1 MTASHLRLPA
11 LALALTAALSLA
23 ACSSSGGS
31 SDDSSGALSGKI
43 TVLAASSLTGAFNQ
57 IASDFKSAHPGTDIT
72 FQFGSSGDLA
82 TDIDQGADADVFAS
96 AATKNM
102 QAVLDAG
109 NASASSNFVSNVAE
123 IAAAPGNP
131 KQIATLADLAKSGTR
146 VALCVT
152 TAPCG
157 ALAQQ
162 ILQKAGVSLT
172 PTASEPDVK
181 STLAVVESG
190 EVDAGIV
197 YVTDVKAAGAKVVGV
212 SIPDGQNAS
221 TEYPIA
227 TLTHA
232 KNPALAKA
240 FVQYVES
247 NAGQKVLTDAGF
259 SAP

>member
-1 MTASHLRLPA
+1 MITTRRSVVAPLLVGA
-11 LALALTAALSLA
+11 FALA
-23 ACSSSGGS
+23 ACSSSGNES
-31 SDDSSGALSGKI
+31 AAASGALSGKI
-43 TVLAASSLTGAFNQ
+43 TVYAASSLTGAFNQ
-57 IASDFKSAHPGTDIT
+57 LAADFTTAHRGTHIT

-96 AATKNM
+96 AAPKDM
-102 QAVLDAG
+102 QIVLDAG
-109 NASASSNFVSNVAE
+109 NASTSSNFVSNTAE

-131 KQIATLADLAKSGTR
+131 RHIAALADLARSGAR

-162 ILQKAGVSLT
+162 ILQKAAVALR

-181 STLAVVESG
+181 STLAVIESG
-190 EVDAGIV
+190 EVDAGLV

-212 SIPDGQNAS
+212 PIPAAQNAS

-227 TLTHA
+227 ALAHS
-232 KNPALAKA
+232 KHPALATA

-247 NAGQKVLTDAGF
+247 AAGQRVLTDAGF